1 MKDEHRQR
9 GLTRRAFLSGTA
21 GVALAGASGLSVG
34 CDRLCP
40 ASDKA
45 PEQRNI
51 PGNPAQRKRST
62 VVLVR
67 DPNVLGPGRKPD
79 PAILAR
85 MLDDALAE
93 LLGKPSDEA
102 WKALIRP
109 DDMVGIKSN
118 EWQFLPTPKEI
129 EEAIQERLRWVG
141 VTEERMS
148 VDDRGVRSNPVFEN
162 ATALINVRPIRTHN
176 WSGVGSCIKNYIMF
190 SAIPIS
196 WHVDS
201 CANLGG
207 WWELP
212 MVRGKTRLNVLV
224 MLTPLFHGKGPHHYQ
239 AKYTW
244 PYNGLIVGTD
254 PVAVDATGVRI
265 LEAKR
270 REHFGK
276 DEPLTVPPKHIRVAE
291 TRYNLGVSDPD
302 HIKVKKIGWMDGV
315 LI

>member
-1 MKDEHRQR
+1 MKDEHKER

-21 GVALAGASGLSVG
+21 GAALASAAGLSVG
-34 CDRLCP
+34 CDRLHT

-45 PEQRNI
+45 PEQRSI
-51 PGNPAQRKRST
+51 PGNPAQQKRST

-67 DPNVLGPGRKPD
+67 DPNVLGPGRKPN

-102 WKALIRP
+102 WRALIRP

-118 EWQFLPTPKEI
+118 VWQFLPTPI
-129 EEAIQERLRWVG
+129 EVEGAIQERLRWVG
-141 VTEERMS
+141 VTEDRMS
-148 VDDRGVRSNPVFEN
+148 VDDRGVRSNPVFEK
-162 ATALINVRPIRTHN
+162 ATALINVRPLRTHN

-190 SAIPIS
+190 SAIPFS

-207 WWELP
+207 LWELP

-224 MLTPLFHGKGPHHYQ
+224 MLTPLFHGKGPHHFH

-244 PYNGLIVGTD
+244 AYNGLIVGTD

-265 LEAKR
+265 LEPKR
-270 REHFGK
+270 KEHFGK
-276 DEPLTVPPKHIRVAE
+276 QEPLSVPPKHIRVAE
-291 TRYNLGVSDPD
+291 TKYHLGVSDPD
-302 HIKVKKIGWMDGV
+302 RIEVKKIGWMDGV
-315 LI
+315 LM

>member
-1 MKDEHRQR
+1 MKEENKER

-21 GVALAGASGLSVG
+21 GAALASAAGLSAG
-34 CDRLCP
+34 CDRLRP
-40 ASDKA
+40 AADKA
-45 PEQRNI
+45 REQGSIPE
-51 PGNPAQRKRST
+51 NPAKQKRSK

-67 DPNVLGPGRKPD
+67 DPEVLGPGRKPD

-85 MLDDALAE
+85 MLDDAVAE
-93 LLGKPSDEA
+93 LLGRPSDEA
-102 WKALIRP
+102 WRSLIRP

-118 EWQFLPTPKEI
+118 VWQFLPTPKEV

-141 VTEERMS
+141 VTEDRMS
-148 VDDRGVRSNPVFEN
+148 VDDRGVRSNPVFEK
-162 ATALINVRPIRTHN
+162 ATALINVRPLRTHN

-190 SAIPIS
+190 SAIPFS

-207 WWELP
+207 LWELP
-212 MVRGKTRLNVLV
+212 MVKGKTRLNVLV
-224 MLTPLFHGKGPHHYQ
+224 MLTPLFHGKGPHHFQ

-265 LEAKR
+265 LEEKR
-270 REHFGK
+270 KEHFGK
-276 DEPLTVPPKHIRVAE
+276 EEPLSVPPKHIRVAE
-291 TRYNLGVSDPD
+291 TRYHLGVSDPD
-302 HIKVKKIGWMDGV
+302 RIEVKKIGWMQGV
-315 LI
+315 MI

>member
-1 MKDEHRQR
+1 MKDEHKEK

-21 GVALAGASGLSVG
+21 GAALAGAAGLSMG
-34 CDRLCP
+34 CERLQP
-40 ASDKA
+40 ASGEP
-45 PEQRNI
+45 PEQSSV
-51 PGNPAQRKRST
+51 PGTGAQQSRST

-67 DPNVLGPGRKPD
+67 DPNVLRPGRKPD

-93 LLGKPSDEA
+93 LLGKSTDDA
-102 WKALIRP
+102 WRALIRP
-109 DDMVGIKSN
+109 DDTVGIKTN
-118 EWQFLPTPKEI
+118 VWRFLSTPSEL
-129 EEAIQERLRWVG
+129 EVAIQERLRWVG
-141 VTEERMS
+141 VTEDRMS
-148 VDDRGVRSNPVFEN
+148 VDDRGVRSNPVFEK
-162 ATALINVRPIRTHN
+162 ATALINVRPLRTHN

-190 SAIPIS
+190 SALPVS

-207 WWELP
+207 LWDLP
-212 MVRGKTRLNVLV
+212 NTKGKTRLNVLV
-224 MLTPLFHGKGPHHYQ
+224 MLTPLFHGKGPHHFQ

-270 REHFGK
+270 REYFGK
-276 DEPLTVPPKHIRVAE
+276 DEPLSVPPKHIRVAE
-291 TRYNLGVSDPD
+291 TKYDLGVSNPD
-302 HIKVKKIGWMDGV
+302 RIRVKKIGWMDGV

>member
-1 MKDEHRQR
+1 
-9 GLTRRAFLSGTA
+9 LSGTA
-21 GVALAGASGLSVG
+21 GAALAGAAGLSMG
-34 CDRLCP
+34 CDRLQP
-40 ASDKA
+40 AAEEA
-45 PEQRNI
+45 PEQASVRAS
-51 PGNPAQRKRST
+51 PAQQKRST

-67 DPNVLGPGRKPD
+67 DSDVLRAGRKPD

-93 LLGKPSDEA
+93 LLGMSSDEA
-102 WKALIRP
+102 WRALIRP
-109 DDMVGIKSN
+109 DDTVGIKSN
-118 EWQFLPTPKEI
+118 VWRFLATPSEL
-129 EEAIQERLRWVG
+129 EGAIQERLRWVG
-141 VTEERMS
+141 VTEDRMS
-148 VDDRGVRSNPVFEN
+148 VDDRGVRSNPVFEK
-162 ATALINVRPIRTHN
+162 ATALINVRPLRTHN

-190 SAIPIS
+190 SALPVS

-207 WWELP
+207 LWELP
-212 MVRGKTRLNVLV
+212 NVKGKTRLNVLV
-224 MLTPLFHGKGPHHYQ
+224 MLTPLFHGKGPHHFQ

-254 PVAVDATGVRI
+254 PVAVDATGIRI

-276 DEPLTVPPKHIRVAE
+276 DEPLSVPPKHIRVAE

-302 HIKVKKIGWMDGV
+302 RIQVKKIGWMEGV